1 MNRRV
6 LLAALTVALTL
17 PTAAALAEDPIVFGM
32 ITPLSPPGETT
43 LGQQAKRGG
52 EIAVEYLN
60 SKGGVLGRKVALSIQ
75 DSQGKNELAV
85 AAYRRLV
92 SNEKAVAVFGFIHSG
107 ANIAVNEVAN
117 EMGIPTMGTQTGAS
131 DVTGK
136 HYAIAFRT
144 HAVDQPRAATWM
156 GWAKKK
162 GFKRL
167 SFLAETT
174 DYGIGLVKASE
185 DLNKSMNLGMQL
197 QTIMFDRTT
206 TDLLP
211 QLLQVKAFKPDA
223 IINIGVG
230 QPQDLMITQATT
242 VGLLPTIPMVT
253 SYDAPGRPQFWD
265 LHKEQGVG
273 IHFIAFYTQKSKLS
287 DAGEWFVKAY
297 QEKYHEPPIY
307 SALNG
312 FADAIVIAQAIEMA
326 KTTEPKALIK
336 TLETGSFKG
345 WSAVPVTFPR
355 AEGALWH
362 NWSPPL
368 MILKYTKANQT
379 QADAEVVYT
388 LGE

>member
-1 MNRRV
+1 
-6 LLAALTVALTL
+6 
-17 PTAAALAEDPIVFGM
+17 
-32 ITPLSPPGETT
+32 
-43 LGQQAKRGG
+43 
-52 EIAVEYLN
+52 
-60 SKGGVLGRKVALSIQ
+60 
-75 DSQGKNELAV
+75 
-85 AAYRRLV
+85 
-92 SNEKAVAVFGFIHSG
+92 
-107 ANIAVNEVAN
+107 
-117 EMGIPTMGTQTGAS
+117 
-131 DVTGK
+131 
-136 HYAIAFRT
+136 
-144 HAVDQPRAATWM
+144 
-156 GWAKKK
+156 
-162 GFKRL
+162 
-167 SFLAETT
+167 
-174 DYGIGLVKASE
+174 
-185 DLNKSMNLGMQL
+185 
-197 QTIMFDRTT
+197 
-206 TDLLP
+206 
-211 QLLQVKAFKPDA
+211 
-223 IINIGVG
+223 
-230 QPQDLMITQATT
+230 
-242 VGLLPTIPMVT
+242 VT